1 MSVRAEL
8 AKSFDHRH
16 KCWKGRLRRTL
27 NLWGNSAEMAVYAQM
42 REDNLRAAEIY
53 GPGRFWG
60 QINDTFADFVWAGA
74 LENLRTEYFN
84 RRFAGPEPG
93 SRQVWRALLWVYYQ
107 KLQEIDRD
115 GFLASASDPREGG
128 NGDQDLIDGRPMS
141 LDFLQ
146 SVEEV
151 YRLREAWA
159 LAGRTGQPQLIVE
172 LGAGY
177 GRLANVCRRMLPD
190 CTYVILDLPE
200 GLLCSSH
207 WLSRVL
213 SKDCVPYEESRQ
225 MTHFSREKLLS
236 RKVWTLA
243 AHQIEAIADRSVDAF
258 VNIYSF
264 AEMPKGVIDNY
275 FSQLGRVTR
284 GILYSK
290 QRKHEKNIADGLDVT
305 ASTYPIQSSW
315 KLLFERNTVL
325 YETFFEAAYA
335 IRPPR

>member
-8 AKSFDHRH
+8 AKSLDHRH
-16 KCWKGRLRRTL
+16 KCLKGRLRRTL
-27 NLWGNSAEMAVYAQM
+27 NLGGNSAEMAVYAQM

-60 QINDTFADFVWAGA
+60 EINDTFADFVWAGA

-128 NGDQDLIDGRPMS
+128 DGDQDLIDGRPMS

-159 LAGRTGQPQLIVE
+159 LAGRTGLPQLIVE

-190 CTYVILDLPE
+190 CTYLA
-200 GLLCSSH
+200 
-207 WLSRVL
+207 
-213 SKDCVPYEESRQ
+213 ESRA
-225 MTHFSREKLLS
+225 L
-236 RKVWTLA
+236 
-243 AHQIEAIADRSVDAF
+243 
-258 VNIYSF
+258 
-264 AEMPKGVIDNY
+264 
-275 FSQLGRVTR
+275 
-284 GILYSK
+284 
-290 QRKHEKNIADGLDVT
+290 
-305 ASTYPIQSSW
+305 
-315 KLLFERNTVL
+315 ERL
-325 YETFFEAAYA
+325 RAL
-335 IRPPR
+335 